1 MKGGV
6 GKCIGSTDLLH
17 TWVSSRAISLLPI
30 SILFPSPVGGA
41 DICIVVGDFVEES
54 LLEGPACANGF

>member
-6 GKCIGSTDLLH
+6 GKGIGSADLLH
-17 TWVSSRAISLLPI
+17 TWVSSRAVSLLPI
-30 SILFPSPVGGA
+30 SVLFPSPVGGA

-54 LLEGPACANGF
+54 LL